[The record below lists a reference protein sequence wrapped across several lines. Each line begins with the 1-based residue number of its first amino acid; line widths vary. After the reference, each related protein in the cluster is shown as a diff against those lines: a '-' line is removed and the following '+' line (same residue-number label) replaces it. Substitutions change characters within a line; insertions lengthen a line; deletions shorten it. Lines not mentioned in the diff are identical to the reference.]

1 MTQFDYDVICA
12 SLRHGVPALAESLIS
27 VLNAVLNDNK
37 RMQDELKKVE
47 VKKNPTKKEN
57 S

>member
-27 VLNAVLNDNK
+27 ALNAVLNDNK
-37 RMQDELKKVE
+37 RMQNELSKVE
-47 VKKNPTKKEN
+47 AKKNPTKKEN
-57 S
+57 N

>member
-1 MTQFDYDVICA
+1 MTPSDYDAICA

-27 VLNAVLNDNK
+27 ALNAVLNDNK
-37 RMQDELKKVE
+37 RMQDELKKIE

-57 S
+57 N

>member
-27 VLNAVLNDNK
+27 ALNAVLNDNK
-37 RMQDELKKVE
+37 RMQNELSKIE
-47 VKKNPTKKEN
+47 AKKNPTKKEN
-57 S
+57 N

>member
-27 VLNAVLNDNK
+27 ALNTVLNDNK
-37 RMQDELKKVE
+37 RMQDELSKVE
-47 VKKNPTKKEN
+47 TKKNPTKKEN
-57 S
+57 N

>member
-27 VLNAVLNDNK
+27 ALNAVLNDNK
-37 RMQDELKKVE
+37 RMQNELMKVE
-47 VKKNPTKKEN
+47 AKKNPTKKEN
-57 S
+57 N